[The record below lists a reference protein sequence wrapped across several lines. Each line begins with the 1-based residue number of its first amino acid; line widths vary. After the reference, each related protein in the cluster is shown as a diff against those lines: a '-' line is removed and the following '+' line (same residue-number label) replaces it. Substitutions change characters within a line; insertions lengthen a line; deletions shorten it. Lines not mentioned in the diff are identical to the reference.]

1 MSENKSEANK
11 DFEDFEENLL
21 LLQKI
26 VNELENQDLS
36 LSESSRVSNSKLR
49 SSISILGISLFKMVS
64 GRPESSIFRL
74 RSSVSNCVTRLSGL
88 IFEK

>member
-1 MSENKSEANK
+1 MSETNNEANN

-36 LSESSRVSNSKLR
+36 LSETIKLYEKGQ
-49 SSISILGISLFKMVS
+49 ILVKHCNQAL
-64 GRPESSIFRL
+64 
-74 RSSVSNCVTRLSGL
+74 
-88 IFEK
+88 EKAQLVITNYEKI

>member
-1 MSENKSEANK
+1 MSETKNEANN

-36 LSESSRVSNSKLR
+36 LSDTIKLYEKGQ
-49 SSISILGISLFKMVS
+49 LLAQQCNKAL
-64 GRPESSIFRL
+64 EQAQ
-74 RSSVSNCVTRLSGL
+74 L
-88 IFEK
+88 IITNYEKI

>member
-21 LLQKI
+21 FLQKI

-36 LSESSRVSNSKLR
+36 
-49 SSISILGISLFKMVS
+49 
-64 GRPESSIFRL
+64 
-74 RSSVSNCVTRLSGL
+74 
-88 IFEK
+88 

>member
-21 LLQKI
+21 FLQKI

-36 LSESSRVSNSKLR
+36 LSETIKLYEKGQ
-49 SSISILGISLFKMVS
+49 ILVKHCNQALEKAQLVITMKRFNLSLS
-64 GRPESSIFRL
+64 
-74 RSSVSNCVTRLSGL
+74 
-88 IFEK
+88 

>member
-1 MSENKSEANK
+1 MSQTNNEANN

-36 LSESSRVSNSKLR
+36 LSDTIKLYEKGQ
-49 SSISILGISLFKMVS
+49 LLVQQCNKAL
-64 GRPESSIFRL
+64 EQAQ
-74 RSSVSNCVTRLSGL
+74 L
-88 IFEK
+88 IITNYEKI